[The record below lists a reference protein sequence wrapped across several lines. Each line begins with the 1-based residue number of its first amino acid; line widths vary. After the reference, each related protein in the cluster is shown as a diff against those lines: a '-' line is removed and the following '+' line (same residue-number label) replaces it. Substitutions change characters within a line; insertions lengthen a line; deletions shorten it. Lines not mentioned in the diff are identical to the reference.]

1 MKGKLRWMGMM
12 AFVLCLALCL
22 PGSVIAQS
30 VPRVALGFGVD
41 TLSAA
46 WSEAAWHS
54 HVPEI
59 FRAWSEYLSNQPSM
73 LRPNPRW
80 SAAEQETWIAYDLT
94 RGAAY
99 HGAPAT
105 VVDIRPVPG
114 GDEFIVKTL
123 FARTSETQ
131 DVRPLALTRVYA
143 TREEGRWVF
152 GNALPRLTADW
163 ERTRVGPIEY
173 VVEPGRPLNRSRAER
188 LLTFAD
194 SIAASFDVPKLEALT
209 YYVASGPEEL
219 NRVMGIDWTFG
230 GSGYGYAVPANG
242 LILSGDPAAAEEN
255 RHELVH
261 ILLSPL
267 TAEGRTHGLVT
278 EGGATW
284 YGGSV
289 GRTFL
294 ELLPEYAGYVA
305 ARPEITLDTILED
318 NSPDKG
324 WSVAGAVIVELVY
337 ERGGMEAVRGLFGVG
352 RSNGRLRLALSEA
365 LGMPWEGVL
374 TAWRE
379 RVLRAGSPEP

>member
-1 MKGKLRWMGMM
+1 MM

-80 SAAEQETWIAYDLT
+80 SAVEQETWIAYDLT

-152 GNALPRLTADW
+152 GNALPPFDRGLGADPGGSH
-163 ERTRVGPIEY
+163 RIRGGAGAA
-173 VVEPGRPLNRSRAER
+173 VEPQPSRAPSYIRR
-188 LLTFAD
+188 LDRRLVRC
-194 SIAASFDVPKLEALT
+194 SEAR
-209 YYVASGPEEL
+209 G
-219 NRVMGIDWTFG
+219 
-230 GSGYGYAVPANG
+230 
-242 LILSGDPAAAEEN
+242 
-255 RHELVH
+255 
-261 ILLSPL
+261 
-267 TAEGRTHGLVT
+267 THVL
-278 EGGATW
+278 
-284 YGGSV
+284 
-289 GRTFL
+289 
-294 ELLPEYAGYVA
+294 
-305 ARPEITLDTILED
+305 
-318 NSPDKG
+318 
-324 WSVAGAVIVELVY
+324 
-337 ERGGMEAVRGLFGVG
+337 RGLG
-352 RSNGRLRLALSEA
+352 
-365 LGMPWEGVL
+365 P
-374 TAWRE
+374 
-379 RVLRAGSPEP
+379 